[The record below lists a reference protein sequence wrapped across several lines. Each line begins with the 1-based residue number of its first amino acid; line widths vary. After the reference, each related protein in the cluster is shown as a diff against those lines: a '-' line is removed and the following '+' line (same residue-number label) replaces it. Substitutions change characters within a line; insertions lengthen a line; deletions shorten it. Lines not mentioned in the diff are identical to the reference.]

1 MTWSHRPPTPALA
14 PILLAMLLG
23 GSALATEIVGGR
35 EAQPHAWPFMVS
47 LQLRGGHF
55 CGATLI
61 APRFIMS
68 AAHCVDGQNFRSVV
82 AVLGAHDL
90 GRRESTRQAFAI
102 ERVFEN
108 GFDPS
113 RLTDDIVILQLN
125 GSATINANVRV
136 ARLPAQNQGVG
147 SGVRCLAMGWGQLG
161 NDRPPPR
168 ILQELNVT
176 VVTVLCRETNVCTLV
191 PRRQA
196 GICFGDS
203 GGPLVCN
210 GLIQGIDSFIRGGC
224 GSGFYP
230 DAFAPVAQYANWIN
244 SIIRRHGDRP
254 PMHPRDP
261 ASRIR

>member
-1 MTWSHRPPTPALA
+1 MTWSHRLPTPALA
-14 PILLAMLLG
+14 PVLLAMLLG
-23 GSALATEIVGGR
+23 GPALASEIVGGR

-61 APRFIMS
+61 APNFVMS
-68 AAHCVDGQNFRSVV
+68 AAHCVDGQNVRSVV

-90 GRRESTRQAFAI
+90 GRREPTRQTFSI
-102 ERVFEN
+102 QRVFEN

-113 RLTDDIVILQLN
+113 RLTNDIVILQLN
-125 GSATINANVRV
+125 GSATINANVQV
-136 ARLPAQNQGVG
+136 AQLPAQNQGVG
-147 SGVRCLAMGWGQLG
+147 SGVRCLAMGWGRLG
-161 NDRPPPR
+161 DNQPPPR

-176 VVTVLCRETNVCTLV
+176 VVTVLCRQMNVCTLV

-210 GLIQGIDSFIRGGC
+210 GLIQGIDSFIRGTC

-230 DAFAPVAQYANWIN
+230 DAFAPVAQYANWID
-244 SIIRRHGDRP
+244 SIIRRHRDRSP
-254 PMHPRDP
+254 RHPRDP
-261 ASRIR
+261 ASRIP